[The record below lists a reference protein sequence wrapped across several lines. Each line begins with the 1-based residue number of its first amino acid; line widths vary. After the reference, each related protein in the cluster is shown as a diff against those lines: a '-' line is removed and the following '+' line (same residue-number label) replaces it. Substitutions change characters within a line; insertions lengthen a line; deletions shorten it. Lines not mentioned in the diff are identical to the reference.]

1 MFVPDTNN
9 INNKINSIRSKFAF
23 VEEFKTMMGGIQ
35 SYLLDSEYQIPVIR
49 INLSKAE
56 GKYNYGQNA
65 YVLDMT
71 WYERYKPT
79 IDNIIVAFAYLTF
92 IFMVFKR
99 LPDIISGA
107 GAITEKSEDV
117 ENGYRILGRRR
128 NRDDN

>member
-1 MFVPDTNN
+1 
-9 INNKINSIRSKFAF
+9 
-23 VEEFKTMMGGIQ
+23 MMGGIQ